1 MGKYQSTKLFDNY
14 SVAIRQWKAQH
25 SHCQLLH
32 GYALKFKVW
41 FESVEPLEENQ
52 LDEMNW
58 IQDYGGF
65 KSVDAQPTPGN
76 GLKDWMDYM
85 WDHTLLIEKDDPYL
99 DLFESMNPT
108 VCHLRVMDKI
118 GAESAAKLVYD
129 KFNDVLSKT
138 GGGRVKVTKVECWE
152 ADKNSSIY
160 MDCDTP
166 SPKSLEKNNSTRESG
181 TIYND

>member
-1 MGKYQSTKLFDNY
+1 MGKYQSTKIFDNY
-14 SVAIRQWKAQH
+14 SVALRQWKAQH

-65 KSVDAQPTPGN
+65 KSKPTGN

-99 DLFESMNPT
+99 DFFQSAAQEGL
-108 VCHLRVMDKI
+108 CHIRVMEKI
-118 GAESAAKLVYD
+118 GAESAAKLVFD
-129 KFNDVLSKT
+129 KFNDELSKQ

-160 MDCDTP
+160 T
-166 SPKSLEKNNSTRESG
+166 E
-181 TIYND
+181 I

>member
-32 GYALKFKVW
+32 GYALEFKVW
-41 FESVEPLEENQ
+41 FESIEPLEENQ

-58 IQDYGGF
+58 IMDYGGF
-65 KSVDAQPTPGN
+65 KSVPVGN

-129 KFNDVLSKT
+129 KFNDVLSKQ

-160 MDCDTP
+160 T
-166 SPKSLEKNNSTRESG
+166 EQ
-181 TIYND
+181 